1 MEDKILELDI
11 KRYKNLVMIDILYQ
25 SPCITP
31 EPGDSIQ
38 LYDENNYRI
47 EAANYNSV
55 YADTF
60 FISKDNLNNKIINK
74 VFSNTQIAIETCN
87 KIKNAIDKINNIE
100 YRKEKG
106 WI

>member
-1 MEDKILELDI
+1 MEDKILDLDI

-31 EPGDSIQ
+31 EPGSSIQ
-38 LYDENNYRI
+38 LYDENNYSI
-47 EAANYNSV
+47 EATHYNSV
-55 YADTF
+55 YADALF
-60 FISKDNLNNKIINK
+60 VSKDNLNNKIINK
-74 VFSNTQIAIETCN
+74 VFGSTQMAMETCN
-87 KIKNAIDKINNIE
+87 KIKNAIDKINSIE

>member
-1 MEDKILELDI
+1 MEDKILDLDI
-11 KRYKNLVMIDILYQ
+11 KRYKNLIMIDILYQ

-31 EPGDSIQ
+31 ASGSSIQ
-38 LYDENNYRI
+38 LYHKNNYII
-47 EAANYNSV
+47 EATHSNSV
-55 YADTF
+55 YADTL

-74 VFSNTQIAIETCN
+74 EFSSTKMAIETCN
-87 KIKNAIDKINNIE
+87 KIKNAIDKINSIE

>member
-1 MEDKILELDI
+1 MEDKILDLDI

-31 EPGDSIQ
+31 EPESSTL
-38 LYDENNYRI
+38 LYNKNNYSI
-47 EAANYNSV
+47 ETTHFNSV
-55 YADTF
+55 YGDAL
-60 FISKDNLNNKIINK
+60 FISKDNLDNKIIKK
-74 VFSNTQIAIETCN
+74 VFGSTQIAIETCN
-87 KIKNAIDKINNIE
+87 KIKNAIDEINSIE